1 MKKLAVVTCLVGLG
15 FLGLIILFML
25 SRDELLNSK
34 LCKIMQII
42 SGDSLVIVCDNQTR
56 QVKLCGVVVAA
67 ANQAEA
73 KKLISFL
80 IENKSV
86 SAVFSG
92 NAAEIFVPTASKE
105 EKMLSEELLVR
116 GLAKFNAQDNCP
128 NSDSLKLA
136 EQIAKEKRL
145 GVWK

>member
-1 MKKLAVVTCLVGLG
+1 MKKLAIVACLLGLG
-15 FLGLIILFML
+15 LLGLMILFLL
-25 SRDELLNSK
+25 SRDELPNSK
-34 LCKIMQII
+34 LCEATQVI
-42 SGDSLVIVCDNQTR
+42 SGDSLVLVCNNQTR
-56 QVKLCGVVVAA
+56 QVKLCGVVVAT

-73 KKLISFL
+73 KKLIYSL

-86 SAVFSG
+86 SAIFSG
-92 NAAEIFVPTASKE
+92 NAAEIFVPTASEE
-105 EKMLSEELLVR
+105 EKMLSEELLVK

>member
-1 MKKLAVVTCLVGLG
+1 MKKLALVTCLVGLG
-15 FLGLIILFML
+15 FLGLIILFVF
-25 SRDELLNSK
+25 SRDKLPNSQ
-34 LCKIMQII
+34 LCEVTQVK
-42 SGDSLVIVCDNQTR
+42 SGDSLVVICDNQTR

-67 ANQAEA
+67 ASQAEA
-73 KKLISFL
+73 QKLISSL

-86 SAVFSG
+86 SAIFSG
-92 NAAEIFVPTASKE
+92 NAAEIFVPTASEE
-105 EKMLSEELLVR
+105 EKMLSEQLLLK

-128 NSDSLKLA
+128 NSDSIKLA